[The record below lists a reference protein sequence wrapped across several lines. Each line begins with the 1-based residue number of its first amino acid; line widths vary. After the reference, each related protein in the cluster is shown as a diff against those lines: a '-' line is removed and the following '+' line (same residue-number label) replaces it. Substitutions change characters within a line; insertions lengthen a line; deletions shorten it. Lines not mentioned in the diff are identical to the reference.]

1 MLNFFNAEVEKNNI
15 TTNIQESN
23 TYKPSE
29 IKEE

>member
-1 MLNFFNAEVEKNNI
+1 MLNFFNAEVEKNN
-15 TTNIQESN
+15 TTTDIQESN